1 MNTAEIKTALRM
13 GKTVNW
19 KCSSYFLSYR
29 VTTDELFVICR
40 INNHMVGVGKWHKS
54 EDFFLGGA
62 K

>member
-1 MNTAEIKTALRM
+1 VSTAEIKAALKM
-13 GKTVNW
+13 GRIVNW